1 MKDTIELL
9 NQYYDQ
15 CAKCHCF
22 LQGTCRYPWRQVNS
36 HFFFMFRDGDGD
48 PSENC
53 RVSVLDD
60 NRFRK
65 EGCDK
70 QWSGAHLLNV
80 LRHRLA
86 WKDFYKADLN
96 PRFFLAALR
105 KFSDKINSTGVY
117 GANQELPFYFT
128 RVSREGLG
136 LCLSFL
142 DFHYLHHGDNILEMI
157 QDAFPEYTRDNG
169 LFKIH
174 PVEIS
179 ATAISRANVVTSKI
193 YYKNP
198 GILPFDF
205 KTGTV
210 AINKDSNVIP
220 IPLSSTRYSVHSLF
234 EVSLLDVKLVLPEA
248 AFKELALEKLDWAV
262 NEINN
267 VFSPSYQN
275 EMEGVLG
282 SLGLLDGKYS
292 EEELRERIDSFI
304 DIENRFGSYDFGH
317 LGKVI
322 LDLCLY
328 DRSASSWLPLTVFHA
343 LNVEEM
349 KNMRMLFFD
358 PDERINAEKRVLFKV
373 IRNFYWARLSDLM
386 RIWNDCRKQY
396 PYDRF
401 VSKNEWE
408 TAFTNAL
415 MDSVDSFPLSH
426 AMTPVSYFAD
436 VVSAQQELRTC
447 LLGALILTQTRL
459 DSYYNERTMLYGD
472 VYDSE
477 VAKMFNIELP
487 TIQYFTSMPDL
498 NFVRKDL
505 SEPEFITTTAVP
517 TEDFRKKAE
526 DFLPTFWPD
535 RKEQRDE
542 SVEQFYTEEDLG
554 GSPEKTDEA
563 APKKPFVFP
572 KVLEVVKS
580 YFVALKDAGYLD
592 DEYRW
597 LKNVPGHKTC
607 QAGWASRIIVGL
619 QKTGVT
625 HGEIGKLLGYAN
637 IGNLANKNSTFENK
651 TIEEIFTK
659 AGLSIHP

>member
-15 CAKCHCF
+15 CAKCHSF
-22 LQGTCRYPWRQVNS
+22 LQGTCRYPWRKINS

-65 EGCDK
+65 ESCEK
-70 QWSGAHLLNV
+70 QWNGAHFLNV

-86 WKDFYKADLN
+86 WKDFYKTDLN

-105 KFSDKINSTGVY
+105 KFSDKINTTGVY
-117 GANQELPFYFT
+117 GANPEIPFYFT
-128 RVSREGLG
+128 RVSREGLS

-169 LFKIH
+169 LFRIH

-179 ATAISRANVVTSKI
+179 ATAISRANVVTSKV

-198 GILPFDF
+198 GVLPFDF

-210 AINKDSNVIP
+210 TIAKDSNVFP
-220 IPLSSTRYSVHSLF
+220 IPLSSTRYSVQSLF
-234 EVSLLDVKLVLPEA
+234 EVSLLDVKPVLPEES
-248 AFKELALEKLDWAV
+248 FKELAVAKLDWVV

-292 EEELRERIDSFI
+292 EEELKERIDSFI
-304 DIENRFGSYDFGH
+304 DIENCFGTYDFGR
-317 LGKVI
+317 LGKLI

-328 DRSASSWLPLTVFHA
+328 DKSVSSWLPLTVFHA

-349 KNMRMLFFD
+349 KNMRKLFYD
-358 PDERINAEKRVLFKV
+358 KDEQINAEKRVLFKV
-373 IRNFYWARLSDLM
+373 IRHFYWARLSDFM
-386 RIWNDCRKQY
+386 RIWSECKEQY
-396 PYDRF
+396 PYTGY

-408 TAFTNAL
+408 AAFTNAL
-415 MDSVDSFPLSH
+415 LNRVDQYPMNR
-426 AMTPVSYFAD
+426 AMTPISYFAD
-436 VVSAQQELRTC
+436 VVMAQQDLRTC
-447 LLGALILTQTRL
+447 LFGALILTQTGM
-459 DSYYNERTMLYGD
+459 DSYYRERTMLYGD

-477 VAKMFNIELP
+477 IAKMFDIEMP
-487 TIQYFTSMPDL
+487 TILYFTSMPDL
-498 NFVRKDL
+498 NFVRRDE
-505 SEPEFITTTAVP
+505 SEPDFITTTSVP

-526 DFLPTFWPD
+526 DFLPKYWPEN
-535 RKEQRDE
+535 KEQYDE
-542 SVEQFYTEEDLG
+542 NAEQFYTEEDLD
-554 GSPEKTDEA
+554 GSAEKKDESGD
-563 APKKPFVFP
+563 KKPFTFP
-572 KVLEVVKS
+572 KALEAVKS

-592 DEYRW
+592 EEYRW
-597 LKNVPGHKTC
+597 IKNVPGHKAC

-619 QKTGVT
+619 QKPGVT
-625 HGEIGKLLGYAN
+625 HGEIGKLFGYSN
-637 IGNLANKNSTFENK
+637 VGNLANRNSTFENK

-659 AGLSIHP
+659 AGLRVQP